1 MNLADYPTPETRDA
15 LAKCSPSTFDVTVN
29 DLATMYELARSL
41 EQRLSACRSALSA
54 IKNVEAVRPEIHDE
68 ITRIL
73 TETSPK
79 K

>member
-1 MNLADYPTPETRDA
+1 MNLADYPTPETDGFYSGPC
-15 LAKCSPSTFDVTVN
+15 KIPMT
-29 DLATMYELARSL
+29 ARHRNFARNL
-41 EQRLSACRSALSA
+41 EQRLSACRSVLSA